1 MQKKALV
8 IIDIQNDITKNYK
21 LVIDNINTAISWASE
36 NNIHVVYIKHEN
48 LSDGT
53 RTFKHNTLGS
63 ELVPEMKIVS
73 DNIFTK
79 YKGNVLTSE
88 KFIEFIEKNEIND
101 FYIAG
106 GDAMACVKSS
116 CFNLC
121 KSGFRVRVLSDC
133 ITSWNIKIIP
143 EMLDYYKSKGCEI
156 INLNNLKINF

>member
-1 MQKKALV
+1 MQNKALI

-21 LVIDNINTAISWASE
+21 SVIDNINTAITWAHE
-36 NNIHVVYIKHEN
+36 NDIHVVYIKHEN

-53 RTFKHNTLGS
+53 RTFKHNTLGT

-73 DNIFTK
+73 ENIFTK

-88 KFIEFIEKNEIND
+88 KFVEFIDKNEIND

-106 GDAMACVKSS
+106 ADAMACVKSS
-116 CFNLC
+116 CYNIC
-121 KSGFRVRVLSDC
+121 KAGFRVRVLSDC
-133 ITSWNIKIIP
+133 ITSWNTKIIP

-156 INLNNLKINF
+156 ISSNNLY

>member
-1 MQKKALV
+1 MQKKALI

-21 LVIDNINTAISWASE
+21 SVIDNINTAISWAHE
-36 NNIHVVYIKHEN
+36 NDIHVIYIKHEN

-53 RTFKHNTLGS
+53 RTFKHNTLGV

-88 KFIEFIEKNEIND
+88 RLVEFVEKNEIND

-106 GDAMACVKSS
+106 ADAMACVKSS
-116 CFNLC
+116 CYNIC
-121 KSGFRVRVLSDC
+121 KAGFRVKVLSDC
-133 ITSWNIKIIP
+133 ITSWNTKIIP

-156 INLNNLKINF
+156 ISLNNLK

>member
-1 MQKKALV
+1 MQKKALI

-21 LVIDNINTAISWASE
+21 SVIDNINTAISWAHE
-36 NNIHVVYIKHEN
+36 NDIHVVYIKHEN

-53 RTFKHNTLGS
+53 RTFKHNTLGV

-88 KFIEFIEKNEIND
+88 RLVEFVEKNEIND

-106 GDAMACVKSS
+106 ADAMACVKSS
-116 CFNLC
+116 CYNICKAGFNV
-121 KSGFRVRVLSDC
+121 KVLSDC
-133 ITSWNIKIIP
+133 ITSWNTKIIP

-156 INLNNLKINF
+156 ISLNNL

>member
-79 YKGNVLTSE
+79 YKGNVLASE
-88 KFIEFIEKNEIND
+88 KFVEFLEKNEIKD

-116 CFNLC
+116 CYNLC
-121 KSGFRVRVLSDC
+121 KAGFRVRVLSDC
-133 ITSWNIKIIP
+133 ITSWNMKIIP

-156 INLNNLKINF
+156 INLNNL

>member
-1 MQKKALV
+1 M
-8 IIDIQNDITKNYK
+8 
-21 LVIDNINTAISWASE
+21 IDNINTAITWAHE
-36 NNIHVVYIKHEN
+36 NDIHVVYIKHEN

-53 RTFKHNTLGS
+53 RTFKHNTLGA

-88 KFIEFIEKNEIND
+88 KFVEFIDKNEIND

-106 GDAMACVKSS
+106 ADAMACVKSS
-116 CFNLC
+116 CYNIC
-121 KSGFRVRVLSDC
+121 KAGFRVRVLSDC
-133 ITSWNIKIIP
+133 ITSWNTKIIP

-156 INLNNLKINF
+156 ISSNNLY

>member
-1 MQKKALV
+1 MQKKALI

-21 LVIDNINTAISWASE
+21 SVIDNINTAISWAHE
-36 NNIHVVYIKHEN
+36 NDIHVIYIKHEN

-53 RTFKHNTLGS
+53 RTFKHNTLGV
-63 ELVPEMKIVS
+63 ELVSEMKIVS

-88 KFIEFIEKNEIND
+88 RLVEFVEKNEIND

-106 GDAMACVKSS
+106 ADAMACVKSS
-116 CFNLC
+116 CYNIC
-121 KSGFRVRVLSDC
+121 KAGFRVRVLSDC
-133 ITSWNIKIIP
+133 ITSWNTKIIP

-156 INLNNLKINF
+156 ISLNNL

>member
-1 MQKKALV
+1 MQNKALIV
-8 IIDIQNDITKNYK
+8 IDIQNDITKNYK
-21 LVIDNINTAISWASE
+21 SVIDNINTAITWAHE

-53 RTFKHNTLGS
+53 RTFKHNTLGA

-88 KFIEFIEKNEIND
+88 KFVEFVEKNEIND

-106 GDAMACVKSS
+106 ADAMACVKSS
-116 CFNLC
+116 CYNISKAGFNV
-121 KSGFRVRVLSDC
+121 KVLSDC
-133 ITSWNIKIIP
+133 ITSWNTKIIP

-156 INLNNLKINF
+156 ISLNNL

>member
-1 MQKKALV
+1 MQNKALI

-21 LVIDNINTAISWASE
+21 SVIDNINIAITWAHE
-36 NNIHVVYIKHEN
+36 NDIHVVYIKHEN

-53 RTFKHNTLGS
+53 RTFKHNTLGA

-73 DNIFTK
+73 ENIFTK

-88 KFIEFIEKNEIND
+88 KFVEFIDKNEIND

-106 GDAMACVKSS
+106 ADAMACVKSS
-116 CFNLC
+116 CYNIC
-121 KSGFRVRVLSDC
+121 KAGFRVRVLSYC
-133 ITSWNIKIIP
+133 ITSWNTKIIP

-156 INLNNLKINF
+156 ISSNNLY

>member
-1 MQKKALV
+1 MQNKALI

-21 LVIDNINTAISWASE
+21 SVIDNINTAITWAHE
-36 NNIHVVYIKHEN
+36 NDIHVVYIKHEN

-53 RTFKHNTLGS
+53 RTFKHNTLGA

-88 KFIEFIEKNEIND
+88 KFVEFIDKNEIND

-106 GDAMACVKSS
+106 ADAMACVKSS
-116 CFNLC
+116 CYNIC
-121 KSGFRVRVLSDC
+121 KAGFRVRVLSYC
-133 ITSWNIKIIP
+133 ITSWNTKIIP
-143 EMLDYYKSKGCEI
+143 EMLAYYKSKGCEI
-156 INLNNLKINF
+156 ISSNNLY

>member
-21 LVIDNINTAISWASE
+21 LVIDNINTAITWAHE
-36 NNIHVVYIKHEN
+36 NDIHVVYIKHEN

-73 DNIFTK
+73 ENIFTK

-88 KFIEFIEKNEIND
+88 KFVEFIDKNEIND

-106 GDAMACVKSS
+106 ADAMACVKSS
-116 CFNLC
+116 CYNIC
-121 KSGFRVRVLSDC
+121 KAGFRVRVLSDC
-133 ITSWNIKIIP
+133 ITSWNTKIIP

-156 INLNNLKINF
+156 ISSNNLY

>member
-1 MQKKALV
+1 MQNKALIV
-8 IIDIQNDITKNYK
+8 IDIQNDITKNYK
-21 LVIDNINTAISWASE
+21 SVIDNINTAISWAHE

-53 RTFKHNTLGS
+53 RTFKHNTLGA

-88 KFIEFIEKNEIND
+88 KFIEFVEKNEIND

-106 GDAMACVKSS
+106 ADAMACVKSS
-116 CFNLC
+116 CYNIC
-121 KSGFRVRVLSDC
+121 KAGFRVKVLSDC
-133 ITSWNIKIIP
+133 ITSWNTKIIP

-156 INLNNLKINF
+156 ISLNNLE

>member
-1 MQKKALV
+1 MQNKALI

-21 LVIDNINTAISWASE
+21 SVIDNINTAITWAHE
-36 NNIHVVYIKHEN
+36 NDIHVVYIKHEN

-53 RTFKHNTLGS
+53 RTFKHNTLGA

-73 DNIFTK
+73 ENIFTK

-116 CFNLC
+116 CYNLC
-121 KSGFRVRVLSDC
+121 KADFRVRVLSDC
-133 ITSWNIKIIP
+133 ITSWNMKIIP

-156 INLNNLKINF
+156 INLNNL